1 MTSNQI
7 FEIINNE
14 IKKKF
19 IKKINLLG
27 LVLMEL
33 KEREKQHLLLI
44 SQNI

>member
-33 KEREKQHLLLI
+33 KAREKQHLLLI

>member
-33 KEREKQHLLLI
+33 KELEKQHLLLI